1 MKKLIPVL
9 LSLLMAL
16 SVAVPAFADT
26 IYTEGA
32 LNYTIADES
41 ITITDYFGKDAEVTV
56 PASIAGTPVNTI
68 AAGAFAH
75 NDSVKKVNLPDT
87 ITSVEEGAFAAGI
100 TVNYQSNVVGG
111 GTSIGEGDSTGSG
124 SAAALAHQPTS
135 MRPPSTRTAPPL
147 QAVPTLRV
155 PVPRPT
161 LTVTRRTPPTLR
173 LSRAVS
179 RFPCWT
185 ARPSKSRAQASP
197 GLGWLWASLLWQH
210 VPSPGYGYGE
220 REAAKAHRFGTSVPV
235 RRASGSCR
243 RSRDPTPSS
252 ARQSPRLV
260 ARAFSASEDEKVTLF

>member
-9 LSLLMAL
+9 LSLFMAL

-124 SAAALAHQPTS
+124 SGGGSGSSTSIDEATVDADGSATSGSADAASAGAASDSGDDATDSADAASEPGSEQVSLVDSSATQEQGASFPWSWVAPGIVVVAACAAA
-135 MRPPSTRTAPPL
+135 
-147 QAVPTLRV
+147 
-155 PVPRPT
+155 
-161 LTVTRRTPPTLR
+161 
-173 LSRAVS
+173 
-179 RFPCWT
+179 
-185 ARPSKSRAQASP
+185 
-197 GLGWLWASLLWQH
+197 WLWLW
-210 VPSPGYGYGE
+210 
-220 REAAKAHRFGTSVPV
+220 RK
-235 RRASGSCR
+235 
-243 RSRDPTPSS
+243 RSR
-252 ARQSPRLV
+252 
-260 ARAFSASEDEKVTLF
+260 